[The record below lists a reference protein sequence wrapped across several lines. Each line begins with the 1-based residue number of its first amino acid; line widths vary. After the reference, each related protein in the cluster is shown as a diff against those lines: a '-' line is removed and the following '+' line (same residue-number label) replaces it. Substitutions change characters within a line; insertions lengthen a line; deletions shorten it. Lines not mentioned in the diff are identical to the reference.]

1 MNRTLRIFALLI
13 VCGLFSPAHFV
24 AFGQTTGQTIS
35 DEEADFDGAKTFEQ
49 AQAAHERGD
58 FTKALE
64 LYDSILRVTPDVAE
78 VEYQRGSAL
87 VSLKRFDEAEKSF
100 TRARELRTDW
110 ALPLIALGDLFINR
124 ARPQEAVAV
133 LEKACRLEPS
143 NQKAKASLTHA
154 QEMTQGKDATLNGLR
169 RTTTTTA
176 NADEGVWLKRA
187 LLELESKNAGEALA
201 SFNRLIEIAPAN
213 ASYRLTRAELLL
225 DSGDLMRAFEDVRH
239 ADKLLATAQ
248 GTRAP
253 DKIALNNLATLY
265 ARLGEST
272 RRAQPAQA
280 LDLYKRAS
288 ELAPRESRYATG
300 FAAALVQARRYA
312 EATAILRRILEAAPD
327 DYAAHANLATAL
339 DEQGNFREALI
350 EFQWLKKARPELAVT
365 DYFIARM
372 HDRLGEYPEAL
383 TVYESF
389 LQRADATQNA
399 AEIDRVRLRLESLRE
414 QAKKA
419 RRKNKK

>member
-13 VCGLFSPAHFV
+13 VCALYSPANFV
-24 AFGQTTGQTIS
+24 AFGQTTVET
-35 DEEADFDGAKTFEQ
+35 EAEFDAAKTFEQ

-58 FTKALE
+58 FTKAIE
-64 LYDSILRVTPDVAE
+64 LYDSILRLTPDVAE

-87 VSLKRFDEAEKSF
+87 VSLKRFDEAEKSL
-100 TRARELRTDW
+100 TRARALRTDW

-124 ARPQEAVAV
+124 ARAQEAVAI
-133 LEKACRLEPS
+133 LEKACQLEPS
-143 NQKAKASLTHA
+143 NQRAKSLLIRA
-154 QEMTQGKDATLNGLR
+154 QGMTRGKDATLAQSR
-169 RTTTTTA
+169 QATTTA
-176 NADEGVWLKRA
+176 NAGEDVWLERA
-187 LLELESKNAGEALA
+187 LLELKSKNTGEALA
-201 SFNRLIEIAPAN
+201 SFNRLIEIAPAKAN
-213 ASYRLTRAELLL
+213 YRLTRAELLL
-225 DSGDLMRAFEDVRH
+225 DAGDARRAFEDVRA
-239 ADKLLATAQ
+239 ADKLLATLQAS
-248 GTRAP
+248 TTKETATK
-253 DKIALNNLATLY
+253 DTNDLATLY

-272 RRAQPAQA
+272 RRTQPAQS
-280 LDLYKRAS
+280 LEFFRRAA

-312 EATAILRRILEAAPD
+312 EAIAILRRILTLAPD

-339 DEQGNFREALI
+339 DEQGNYPEALT

-372 HDRLGEYPEAL
+372 HDRMGDYPEAL
-383 TVYESF
+383 IVYESF
-389 LQRADATQNA
+389 LQRADTTQNA